1 MEKFTF
7 VAIREKQVVI
17 EKFNYLDTCTNLLKA
32 WAEREEKARK
42 YFGIKDYRYICITDE
57 AGKILA
63 EWKDK
68 E

>member
-7 VAIREKQVVI
+7 VAIREKSVVI
-17 EKFNYLDTCTNLLKA
+17 EKFNYLESCTNLLKA
-32 WAEREEKARK
+32 TVEREEKARK
-42 YFGIKDYRYICITDE
+42 YFGIKDYKHICITDDT
-57 AGKILA
+57 GKILA